1 MMGDLVSM
9 HGMLQIGQDCM
20 CTWCMQALAGQQD
33 MVRWLVSEGG
43 LAVDALADSDS
54 TGLTPL
60 MAVCLFRCC
69 WDDATGFRWQ
79 LSTALQGK
87 YQHMWHT
94 CGFANSPQWP
104 PSCRSPACTSLLP
117 MAQTLIELGA
127 NLGAVSA
134 EGCDLLA
141 VASLRG
147 SFSLWDDLVKHVPNL
162 LQRCSAVHAGQVLQ
176 SAAQWFSDC
185 GDLEHFQAVLR
196 FLERAYALVSR
207 GSDWLAQINEPVS
220 RRFFVDPL
228 QLSWRHEQAHGML
241 IQTPSGMTANY
252 VQHVSIAAG
261 LFSRMGAGKAPE
273 QATVHALR
281 TLSLAARDKRVQ
293 RPGDILR
300 AIRLLLE
307 AGVALNVLRPS
318 GPEDEGISCCSL
330 EVLEVL
336 AAHVLREARV
346 RQDGPALI
354 ALLTLSSVPKNTLV
368 LEEASSG
375 EVLTA
380 LPGRL
385 ATLLTQLAKRGADFR
400 CLSALLC
407 IHCSQDLC

>member
-1 MMGDLVSM
+1 
-9 HGMLQIGQDCM
+9 
-20 CTWCMQALAGQQD
+20 MQALAGQQD

-127 NLGAVSA
+127 NLGAVNA
-134 EGCDLLA
+134 EGCDVLA
-141 VASLRG
+141 VVALRG
-147 SFSLWDDLVKHVPNL
+147 SYSLWGDLVKHVPDL
-162 LQRCSAVHAGQVLQ
+162 LQRCGAVHAGQVLQ
-176 SAAQWFSDC
+176 SAAQWC
-185 GDLEHFQAVLR
+185 AHHGDLEQLRAVLR
-196 FLERAYALVSR
+196 FLQRGFALAGR

-220 RRFFVDPL
+220 RHFFVDPQ
-228 QLSWRHEQAHGML
+228 QLTACHEQALSALSSMPAMTSG
-241 IQTPSGMTANY
+241 QAQPPSDGGAE
-252 VQHVSIAAG
+252 VVSVT
-261 LFSRMGAGKAPE
+261 GAGTAPE

-281 TLSLAARDKRVQ
+281 TLLLAARDKRAEV
-293 RPGDILR
+293 REIMLR
-300 AIRLLLE
+300 GIELLLE
-307 AGVALNVLRPS
+307 AGVALDALRPS
-318 GPEDEGISCCSL
+318 GPEDEGSCCCSL

-336 AAHVLREARV
+336 AAHVLREGRAC
-346 RQDGPALI
+346 QDGVALI
-354 ALLTLSSVPKNTLV
+354 VLLTLSIVPKDV
-368 LEEASSG
+368 LGMEDASSG
-375 EVLTA
+375 ELMIA
-380 LPGRL
+380 RQGRL
-385 ATLLTQLAKRGADFR
+385 ATLLAQLAKRGADFR
-400 CLSALLC
+400 CLSISLILP
-407 IHCSQDLC
+407 HCHRPLIMSNARIFAGSLSCGR